1 MTVLK
6 RWTIATL
13 AAATV
18 VAAGA
23 GESGNTRDGDERELR
38 DRIERMEPAAKRQL
52 LEKREQF
59 RRLSAEKQDQ
69 LRQLHRDLQA
79 EENREEL
86 ERVMKAYF
94 EWVRTLSAS
103 ERSHLHSLTD
113 PEERL
118 QLVIKYRTSPGR
130 RPWRRDGF
138 GSYPP
143 YGRGISRNTPPGF
156 VREVGETLKI
166 WAGPYIATHA
176 DELAALLPPEEREK
190 WKAHLQQVR
199 SESTEGDKDLWRA
212 LVRWYLAGPAQ
223 DLPITDADVADFEK
237 LLTPD
242 TRKWYAETPLDLK
255 IPSIQH
261 GMRGMLHFLFASGS
275 PDLKDLV
282 TAEELNE
289 FEKSLPPDRRDS
301 LARLPAEMRSGQL
314 RFSYFLSKLPEHLRG
329 ERDGRYSSGR
339 GGPPH
344 GDQRHDGPPEF
355 RRGPRNDLRD
365 RGDEP
370 PPGAMRP
377 DRPGMQPPPGEM
389 RPDRPGRRSPPGEG
403 PGEEPE

>member
-1 MTVLK
+1 MYVAAQ
-6 RWTIATL
+6 IACVFLSIGGGLYALWLLGDCYL
-13 AAATV
+13 AARSRTTRNKPADRAERMSVSTRVNWLLQFSLAGIFVV
-18 VAAGA
+18 VAGMVVTSMASRHLTQGIPFEAG
-23 GESGNTRDGDERELR
+23 SLC
-38 DRIERMEPAAKRQL
+38 
-52 LEKREQF
+52 
-59 RRLSAEKQDQ
+59 SAQ
-69 LRQLHRDLQA
+69 
-79 EENREEL
+79 
-86 ERVMKAYF
+86 VPGM
-94 EWVRTLSAS
+94 SA
-103 ERSHLHSLTD
+103 L
-113 PEERL
+113 P
-118 QLVIKYRTSPGR
+118 PGR
-130 RPWRRDGF
+130 LFFDHTRP
-138 GSYPP
+138 
-143 YGRGISRNTPPGF
+143 GRPL
-156 VREVGETLKI
+156 VG
-166 WAGPYIATHA
+166 A
-176 DELAALLPPEEREK
+176 DLA
-190 WKAHLQQVR
+190 
-199 SESTEGDKDLWRA
+199 
-212 LVRWYLAGPAQ
+212 

-370 PPGAMRP
+370 PPGPMRP